1 MNKLQ
6 TKISWK
12 EIYSIALPAIA
23 AGIAEPVISLVDTA
37 FVGQLGTLELGA
49 VGIGASFFTLIM
61 WILAQTKSAISA
73 IVSKSFGAKTLY
85 SLQSFVP
92 QALTLN
98 FLLGAFVFLGSYFL
112 QDLIFEAFNAQ

>member
-1 MNKLQ
+1 LNKLQ

-98 FLLGAFVFLGSYFL
+98 F
-112 QDLIFEAFNAQ
+112 